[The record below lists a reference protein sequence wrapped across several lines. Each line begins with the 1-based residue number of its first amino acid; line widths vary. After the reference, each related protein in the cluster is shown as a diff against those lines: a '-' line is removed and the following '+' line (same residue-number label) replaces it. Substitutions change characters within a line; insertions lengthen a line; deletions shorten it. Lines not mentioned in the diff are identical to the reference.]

1 MVKNHRNVLFN
12 RVFEILSLLSN
23 IVTTQVNFI
32 RTKIGGKC
40 QNPNETIWVI
50 FKHCATQDI
59 VSVFECWSPSLVA
72 ASVELLAIH

>member
-1 MVKNHRNVLFN
+1 MLPGRSN
-12 RVFEILSLLSN
+12 LLGQKLVEN
-23 IVTTQVNFI
+23 AKKLQHL
-32 RTKIGGKC
+32 
-40 QNPNETIWVI
+40 NETFKVI